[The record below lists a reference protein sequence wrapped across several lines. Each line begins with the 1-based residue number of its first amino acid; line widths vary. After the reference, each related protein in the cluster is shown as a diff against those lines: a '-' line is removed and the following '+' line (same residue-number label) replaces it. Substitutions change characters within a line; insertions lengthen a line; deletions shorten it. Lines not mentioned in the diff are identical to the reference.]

1 MKLKIHES
9 KNLAIINIMSKNL
22 LLLCMLAVTLSCC
35 NKNDDQPA
43 NPIDQLPP
51 ATQTG
56 KQTFGCLINGAP
68 FVPPS
73 FGSNSPNAFYQF
85 VDGAYT
91 LSIYGSI
98 GGGLNLKSINIGG
111 MDVGLIQET
120 TYTLK
125 EENSNNY
132 FGKYNIGGGI
142 TYSGTSSTEN
152 SGTLKI
158 TNFDQ
163 DNFIISGTFEFT
175 VLDNDGN
182 EINITNGRFD
192 INYTN

>member
-1 MKLKIHES
+1 
-9 KNLAIINIMSKNL
+9 
-22 LLLCMLAVTLSCC
+22 MLTITLTLSCC
-35 NKNDDQPA
+35 KKDDDQST

-56 KQTFGCLINGAP
+56 EQTFGCLINGEA

-73 FGSNSPNAFYQF
+73 FGSNSPSAFYQF

-91 LSIYGSI
+91 LGISAGT
-98 GGGLNLKSINIGG
+98 GGGTELKSINIGCLD
-111 MDVGLIQET
+111 MPLIEEIE
-120 TYTLK
+120 YTFL
-125 EENSNNY
+125 EFATGNY
-132 FGKYNIGGGI
+132 FAEYRIGAGFI
-142 TYSGTSSTEN
+142 LDTSSSISN
-152 SGTLKI
+152 PGTLII

-175 VLDNDGN
+175 VLDNDGG

-192 INYTN
+192 MNYTN